1 MVPQVKIFIMLLLL
15 FNFSVSGR
23 ADIFKD
29 GMELTHSSGHA
40 MLKVGRKLL
49 VSPDELLDYPQ
60 PRPNPRHTPPPP
72 PSALGYEFL

>member
-15 FNFSVSGR
+15 FSFSVSGR

-72 PSALGYEFL
+72 HSA